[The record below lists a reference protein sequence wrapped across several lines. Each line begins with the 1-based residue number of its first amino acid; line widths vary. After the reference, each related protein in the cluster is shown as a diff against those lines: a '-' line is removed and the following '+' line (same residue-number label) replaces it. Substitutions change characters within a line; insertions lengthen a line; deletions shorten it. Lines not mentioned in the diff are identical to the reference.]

1 MDGAQHVQGYIGY
14 GPIPNKQQPEPVYT
28 GVNAQGKGVSPWP
41 EKWEG
46 TFTPCYAATATA
58 FETGFPGPNGQP
70 ILPPRTIIS
79 TWRDGDAR
87 PCSRGTTQIR
97 RILSCGCEA

>member
-28 GVNAQGKGVSPWP
+28 GVNPQGKRVSPWP

-58 FETGFPGPNGQP
+58 FETGFPGPDGQP
-70 ILPPRTIIS
+70 IRPP
-79 TWRDGDAR
+79 
-87 PCSRGTTQIR
+87 PEQQSRHGALGSRNHAAAQ
-97 RILSCGCEA
+97 LFKHLVF